1 MPPSIYSSRERG
13 SDTKGKKG
21 KNEGV
26 GCCPTPFLRPPNP
39 ASCVGPADG
48 DGGVFVPH
56 SRPYADCGEW
66 VWRWSTADGAPLV
79 ASLFVGD
86 GRPIASSVQT
96 VRTSPVLTFGGVVER
111 RLIPGHTC
119 HVVAHPDPYRGMGHT
134 GSLLDWC
141 DRTRG
146 PSLSTG
152 NTTPVPRSWWAIM
165 WRRES
170 SPARVERGRA
180 LP

>member
-26 GCCPTPFLRPPNP
+26 GCCLTPFLRPPNP
-39 ASCVGPADG
+39 ASRVGPADG

-56 SRPYADCGEW
+56 SRPYADCGAR

-96 VRTSPVLTFGGVVER
+96 VSTSPVLTFGGVVER

-134 GSLLDWC
+134 GSLLD
-141 DRTRG
+141 
-146 PSLSTG
+146 
-152 NTTPVPRSWWAIM
+152 
-165 WRRES
+165 
-170 SPARVERGRA
+170 
-180 LP
+180 